1 MHSILEYEKLV
12 YSIVSKYSYNNND
25 LEDLYQI
32 GMMAL
37 QKASEK
43 YNSDYNSQFSTF
55 AYLYIKGEVL
65 KFLKENRLIKINKD
79 MIKLNKLINKSR
91 EVLQQKFLREATL
104 DEIAQFL
111 EIPQEK
117 VIECIESME
126 YVRSLDYELNDEGKE
141 MNLYDSVSYEE
152 KGYSDDII
160 DLRNEIEKLD
170 SRDKKLIKLRYYEDK
185 SQQETSKV
193 LGMTQVQVSRN
204 ETKILTK
211 LRTKLAA

>member
-12 YSIVSKYSYNNND
+12 YSIASKYYYNNND
-25 LEDLYQI
+25 LEDLYQV

-55 AYLYIKGEVL
+55 AYLYIKGEIL
-65 KFLKENRLIKINKD
+65 KYLKENRLIKINKD
-79 MIKLNKLINKSR
+79 MIKLNKLINKSK
-91 EVLQQKFLREATL
+91 EVLQQKLLREATL

-117 VIECIESME
+117 VIECIQSME
-126 YVRSLDYELNDEGKE
+126 YVRSLDYELNEEGKE

-152 KGYSDDII
+152 KGYNEDII

-193 LGMTQVQVSRN
+193 LGMTQVQVSRS

-211 LRTKLAA
+211 LRTKLVA

>member
-25 LEDLYQI
+25 LEDLYQE
-32 GMMAL
+32 GMKAL

-55 AYLYIKGEVL
+55 AYLYIKGAVL
-65 KFLKENRLIKINKD
+65 KYLKENRLIKVNKD
-79 MIKLNKLINKSR
+79 MIKLNKLINKSK
-91 EVLQQKFLREATL
+91 EVLQQKYLREASL
-104 DEIAQFL
+104 DEVADFL
-111 EIPQEK
+111 EIPVQK

-126 YVRSLDYELNDEGKE
+126 YVRSLDYELNEEGKE

-152 KGYSDDII
+152 KGYNEDII

-211 LRTKLAA
+211 LRTKLVA

>member
-1 MHSILEYEKLV
+1 
-12 YSIVSKYSYNNND
+12 
-25 LEDLYQI
+25 
-32 GMMAL
+32 
-37 QKASEK
+37 
-43 YNSDYNSQFSTF
+43 
-55 AYLYIKGEVL
+55 
-65 KFLKENRLIKINKD
+65 
-79 MIKLNKLINKSR
+79 MIKLNKLINKSK

-104 DEIAQFL
+104 SEIAQFL

-117 VIECIESME
+117 VIECIECME

-152 KGYSDDII
+152 KGYNDDII

-193 LGMTQVQVSRN
+193 LGMTQVQVSRS
-204 ETKILTK
+204 EAKILTK
-211 LRTKLAA
+211 LRTKLVA

>member
-12 YSIVSKYSYNNND
+12 YSIASKYYYNNND
-25 LEDLYQI
+25 LEDLYQV

-55 AYLYIKGEVL
+55 AYLYIKGEIL
-65 KFLKENRLIKINKD
+65 KYLKENRLIKINKD
-79 MIKLNKLINKSR
+79 MIKLNKLINKSK

-117 VIECIESME
+117 VIECIQSME
-126 YVRSLDYELNDEGKE
+126 YVRSLDYELNEEGKE

-152 KGYSDDII
+152 KGYNEDII

-193 LGMTQVQVSRN
+193 LGMTQVQVSRS

-211 LRTKLAA
+211 LRTKLVA

>member
-204 ETKILTK
+204 ESKILTK

>member
-12 YSIVSKYSYNNND
+12 YSIVSKYCYNNND
-25 LEDLYQI
+25 LEDLYQV

-79 MIKLNKLINKSR
+79 MIKLNKVINKSK

-152 KGYSDDII
+152 KGYNDDII

-170 SRDKKLIKLRYYEDK
+170 SRDRKLIKLRYYEDK

>member
-12 YSIVSKYSYNNND
+12 YSIVSKYCYNNND
-25 LEDLYQI
+25 LEDLYQV

-43 YNSDYNSQFSTF
+43 YNCDYNSQFSTF

-79 MIKLNKLINKSR
+79 MIKLNKLINKSK
-91 EVLQQKFLREATL
+91 EILQQKFLREATL
-104 DEIAQFL
+104 SEIAQFL

-170 SRDKKLIKLRYYEDK
+170 IKDKELIKLRYYEDK

-204 ETKILTK
+204 EAKILTK
-211 LRTKLAA
+211 LRTKL

>member
-25 LEDLYQI
+25 LEDLYQE
-32 GMMAL
+32 GMKAL

-55 AYLYIKGEVL
+55 AYLYIKGAVL
-65 KFLKENRLIKINKD
+65 KYLKENRLIKVNKD
-79 MIKLNKLINKSR
+79 MIKLNKLINKSK
-91 EVLQQKFLREATL
+91 EVLQQKYLREASL
-104 DEIAQFL
+104 DEVADFL
-111 EIPQEK
+111 EIPVQK

-126 YVRSLDYELNDEGKE
+126 YVRSLDYELNEEGKE

-152 KGYSDDII
+152 KGYNEDII

-170 SRDKKLIKLRYYEDK
+170 SRDKNLIKLRYYEDK

-193 LGMTQVQVSRN
+193 LGMTQVQVSRS

-211 LRTKLAA
+211 LRTKLVA